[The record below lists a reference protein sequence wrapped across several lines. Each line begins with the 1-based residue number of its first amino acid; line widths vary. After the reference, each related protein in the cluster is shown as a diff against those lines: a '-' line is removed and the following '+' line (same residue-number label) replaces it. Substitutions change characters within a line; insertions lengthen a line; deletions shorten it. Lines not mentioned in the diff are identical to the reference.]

1 MDKTKKVKRIVV
13 NITGGF
19 GNQLFEY
26 AFGYALSQE
35 LAADLY
41 IDTSVQDYGASP
53 KLELANFDIKYTKR
67 VSYAYYTDIINRAL
81 FNKIRKRN
89 AIGWS
94 TRVYNEKQPTVYD
107 RKTQE
112 IKENT
117 LFKGYWQSE
126 KYFRKYRKELLDMFQ
141 VKEIRSQSVKD
152 VIGVLS
158 KQNSVA
164 LHVRRGDYVSI
175 GCQLEMD
182 FYDKAIFFMR
192 EKLGDDLKFYIF
204 SDDTLFCR
212 QYFGKFSEDINIVYP
227 EYQSNN
233 TTLDDLWI
241 MSHCK
246 HMIMANS
253 TYSWWGA
260 WLNKNENK
268 IVVCPELGI
277 WTGDFYPEE
286 WVKIKM

>member
-1 MDKTKKVKRIVV
+1 
-13 NITGGF
+13 
-19 GNQLFEY
+19 
-26 AFGYALSQE
+26 
-35 LAADLY
+35 
-41 IDTSVQDYGASP
+41 
-53 KLELANFDIKYTKR
+53 
-67 VSYAYYTDIINRAL
+67 
-81 FNKIRKRN
+81 
-89 AIGWS
+89 
-94 TRVYNEKQPTVYD
+94 
-107 RKTQE
+107 
-112 IKENT
+112 
-117 LFKGYWQSE
+117 
-126 KYFRKYRKELLDMFQ
+126 
-141 VKEIRSQSVKD
+141 
-152 VIGVLS
+152 
-158 KQNSVA
+158 
-164 LHVRRGDYVSI
+164 
-175 GCQLEMD
+175 
-182 FYDKAIFFMR
+182 MR